1 VPEAIARCRE
11 IYEEVR
17 IRPVAGA
24 LTSRPLAALHAMAG
38 DFDEARRLIASA
50 DETLGEI
57 GGLQA
62 AITHQ
67 EALVERL
74 AGDPA
79 AAAAR
84 LRAGYDSLEEMGE
97 RALLASTAAWLAQ
110 ALLAD
115 GLSDEAERF
124 CRVAEEAAPDG
135 DLTAQLGWRGVRAR
149 LLAAEGRM
157 DEAEARAVEAVALA
171 ERMEFPTLHADAL
184 RDLAEV
190 LQEAGRPEE
199 AEVAARA
206 ALDLYRRKGVSPT
219 IGGIRDQV
227 Q

>member
-1 VPEAIARCRE
+1 
-11 IYEEVR
+11 
-17 IRPVAGA
+17 
-24 LTSRPLAALHAMAG
+24 MAG
-38 DFDEARRLIASA
+38 DFDEARRLMASA
-50 DETLGEI
+50 DEVLGEV

-110 ALLAD
+110 ALLAQ
-115 GLSDEAERF
+115 GLREEAERF
-124 CRVAEEAAPDG
+124 CRVSEEAAPEG

-157 DEAEARAVEAVALA
+157 DDAHALALEAVRLA

-184 RDLAEV
+184 RDLADV
-190 LQEAGRPEE
+190 LQEAGRPDE
-199 AEVAARA
+199 ADAAAQA

-219 IGGIRDQV
+219 IGGSRDQV
-227 Q
+227 HDDKHQ